1 MKRDNKGRFVKG
13 YSGNPKTEFKKGQIP
28 WNFNMRGIQL
38 SPHGGWFKQGNKI
51 CVGRAPWNKGLRGKK
66 YLEHYK
72 NGHPMKGKHHL
83 DETKRK
89 LSNFNIGQIPWNKNL
104 TKDNNLS
111 LKKVSEKYKI
121 WRNKQILPIK
131 DTSIEVKIQNF
142 LEELNIEFFTH
153 QYIKIEHGYQCD
165 IFVPSLNLVIECDGN
180 YWHKYPTRNDID
192 NIRTKELL
200 EGGFKVLRLWEV
212 EIKEMNIDEFEGL
225 IYNLK

>member
-1 MKRDNKGRFVKG
+1 MSIER
-13 YSGNPKTEFKKGQIP
+13 STT
-28 WNFNMRGIQL
+28 FNMIFSGPWIE
-38 SPHGGWFKQGNKI
+38 KQVMI
-51 CVGRAPWNKGLRGKK
+51 ML
-66 YLEHYK
+66 
-72 NGHPMKGKHHL
+72 
-83 DETKRK
+83 
-89 LSNFNIGQIPWNKNL
+89 NL

-142 LEELNIEFFTH
+142 LKELNIEFFTH